1 MQPVQS
7 LSDHYFLAWDVD
19 MKRDKRLNLILQV
32 VGLGWMILAG
42 GLLSIFVLWMR
53 ADLMQ
58 AVNAGASVNLLTGL
72 LWILVIMVFTIT
84 IHELVHGLFFWL
96 FAQHRPQFGLG
107 PGYAFAALPDWYFP
121 KKQYLVIGLSP
132 LVVLTVVGLAWCAI
146 APVMWIGWIFTGV
159 VINAGGAIGD
169 LYVCW
174 RITREA
180 GDVWVKDT
188 GDGFQVY
195 RRRVE

>member
-7 LSDHYFLAWDVD
+7 LADNYFLVWDVD

-42 GLLSIFVLWMR
+42 GLLSLFVLWMR
-53 ADLMQ
+53 ADLIQ
-58 AVNAGASVNLLTGL
+58 AVNTGASANLLIGL
-72 LWILVIMVFTIT
+72 LGILVIMVITIT
-84 IHELVHGLFFWL
+84 LHELVHGLFFWL
-96 FAQHRPQFGLG
+96 FAHHRPQFGIG

-132 LVVLTVVGLAWCAI
+132 LIVLTVLGLAWCAF

-159 VINAGGAIGD
+159 VINVGGAIGD

-174 RITREA
+174 RIAREA
-180 GDVWVKDT
+180 EDAWVKDT